1 MERTVRSYL
10 LPALGYFVVLELML
24 IAAIYY
30 WPDFRENVGTFR
42 NMAPAALKGLVD
54 AFGSGG
60 VSSYVNGQH
69 FFKGCN
75 TLGTA
80 AAVLFSM
87 GAVAGEAHRGTLEI
101 WLARPFTRRR
111 LLLERWIA
119 GALALCIPVFITSAT
134 IPKLLAMHGETMEY
148 SDLMLCSV
156 QQSLLLLI
164 IYSITF
170 LWSVHSSRPARLA
183 LVMLFASTMQFALYL
198 VKGITHF
205 SLYRLSD
212 LNVYSKILLRNEL
225 DLALVLPMVAV
236 IGILLAL
243 SLRGFARRTP

>member
-1 MERTVRSYL
+1 MERTIRSYL

-24 IAAIYY
+24 FAAIWY
-30 WPDFRENVGTFR
+30 WPDFRENVSTFR
-42 NMAPAALKGLVD
+42 NMAPAALRGLVD

-119 GALALCIPVFITSAT
+119 GASALCIPIFVSSAT
-134 IPKLLAMHGETMEY
+134 IPRLLKMHGESMDY

-164 IYSITF
+164 VYSITF
-170 LWSVHSSRPARLA
+170 LWSVYSSRPARLA

-198 VKGITHF
+198 VKGITHA

-225 DLALVLPMVAV
+225 DLRLVIPMVVAIV
-236 IGILLAL
+236 LLLAL
-243 SLRGFARRTP
+243 SLRAFERRTP

>member
-1 MERTVRSYL
+1 MERTIRSYL
-10 LPALGYFVVLELML
+10 LPALGYLFVLELML
-24 IAAIYY
+24 VAAIYY
-30 WPDFRENVGTFR
+30 WPDFRENVSTFSK
-42 NMAPAALKGLVD
+42 MAPAALRGLVD
-54 AFGSGG
+54 ALGSGG
-60 VSSYVNGQH
+60 VSNYVNGQH

-101 WLARPFTRRR
+101 WLARPFSRRR
-111 LLLERWIA
+111 ILLERWFA
-119 GALALCIPVFITSAT
+119 GALALCIPVFLTSAT
-134 IPKLLAMHGETMEY
+134 IPKLLAMHGETMDY
-148 SDLMLCSV
+148 GDLMLCSV
-156 QQSLLLLI
+156 QQSLLLLVV
-164 IYSITF
+164 YSITF

-183 LVMLFASTMQFALYL
+183 LVMLFLSTMQFALYL

-212 LNVYSKILLRNEL
+212 MNAFSNILLHNRL
-225 DLALVLPMVAV
+225 DLRLVLPMIAI
-236 IGILLAL
+236 IGVLVAL

>member
-1 MERTVRSYL
+1 
-10 LPALGYFVVLELML
+10 ML
-24 IAAIYY
+24 FAAIWY
-30 WPDFRENVGTFR
+30 WPDFRENVSTFR
-42 NMAPAALKGLVD
+42 NMAPAALRGLVD

-119 GALALCIPVFITSAT
+119 GASALCIPIFVSSAT
-134 IPKLLAMHGETMEY
+134 IPSMLKMHGESMDY

-164 IYSITF
+164 VYSITF
-170 LWSVHSSRPARLA
+170 LWSVYSSRPARLA

-198 VKGITHF
+198 VKGITHA

-212 LNVYSKILLRNEL
+212 LNVYSRILLRNEL
-225 DLALVLPMVAV
+225 DLRLVIPMVVAIV
-236 IGILLAL
+236 LLLAL
-243 SLRGFARRTP
+243 SMRAFERRTP

>member
-10 LPALGYFVVLELML
+10 LPALGYFVVLQLML

-42 NMAPAALKGLVD
+42 KMAPAALKGLVD

-111 LLLERWIA
+111 LLLERWVT
-119 GALALCIPVFITSAT
+119 GALALCIPVFLTSAT
-134 IPKLLAMHGETMEY
+134 IPRLLAMHGETMDY

-170 LWSVHSSRPARLA
+170 LWSVYSSRPARLA

-212 LNVYSKILLRNEL
+212 LNVYSEILLRNEL
-225 DLALVLPMVAV
+225 NLALVLPMVAL
-236 IGILLAL
+236 IGVLL
-243 SLRGFARRTP
+243 SLSLHGFARRTP

>member
-1 MERTVRSYL
+1 MERTIRSYL
-10 LPALGYFVVLELML
+10 LPALGYLVVLELML
-24 IAAIYY
+24 FAAIWY

-42 NMAPAALKGLVD
+42 SMAPAALKGLVD

-119 GALALCIPVFITSAT
+119 GALALCIPVFLTSAT
-134 IPKLLAMHGETMEY
+134 IPELLEMHGESMEY
-148 SDLMLCSV
+148 GDLMLCSV

-164 IYSITF
+164 VYSITF

-183 LVMLFASTMQFALYL
+183 LVMLFMSTLQFALYL
-198 VKGITHF
+198 VKGITHY

-212 LNVYSKILLRNEL
+212 LNVFSRILLRNEL
-225 DLALVLPMVAV
+225 DWRLVLPMTAV
-236 IGILLAL
+236 IAVLLAL
-243 SLRGFARRTP
+243 ALRGFERRTP